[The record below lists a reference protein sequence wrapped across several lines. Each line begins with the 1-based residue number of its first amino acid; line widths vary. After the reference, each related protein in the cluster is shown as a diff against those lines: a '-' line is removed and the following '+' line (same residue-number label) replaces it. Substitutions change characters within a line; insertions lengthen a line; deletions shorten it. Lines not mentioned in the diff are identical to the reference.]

1 MNARQIKERQAIGT
15 QKAVSQDR
23 PVPTRRQ
30 RLHANIE
37 RLLSLDKQLYWD
49 QLEQAEL
56 LTVIQLVGFKVQH
69 LAWQIQEDERRS
81 DDVSPV
87 FVALP

>member
-1 MNARQIKERQAIGT
+1 MNAQKIRESQAIGT
-15 QKAVSQDR
+15 PDVVSQDR

-37 RLLSLDKQLYWD
+37 RLLSLDKQLYGD

-56 LTVIQLVGFKVQH
+56 LTAIQLVGFKVQH
-69 LAWQIQEDERRS
+69 LAWQIQKDEC
-81 DDVSPV
+81 VGPTM
-87 FVALP
+87 